1 MSEGENAE
9 TAARNLDPRT
19 AEVLRSL
26 DRAKGTIAKT
36 EVPSSSAS
44 AVNLARELRA
54 LREGLSQT
62 TPNIEAAAQSLDS
75 TARVLERV
83 VTIASERLAQF
94 QRGQDGGVSEL
105 RVSVDRLVRQA
116 DLLVAWRAWWT
127 RQVVTWLP
135 GLWRSRWS
143 LAPGSRSPGEPTR
156 WRRAPTTF
164 CSRSSR
170 TRRHRPP
177 RAGSADDRSRGLTAS
192 ARGICGSARSRQGPF
207 IIRAGLPGLDSP
219 CALPL
224 FRSCR
229 CRVLSGDV
237 PGRHEGTHSKLIRQR
252 T

>member
-116 DLLVAWRAWWT
+116 DL
-127 RQVVTWLP
+127 
-135 GLWRSRWS
+135 
-143 LAPGSRSPGEPTR
+143 
-156 WRRAPTTF
+156 
-164 CSRSSR
+164 
-170 TRRHRPP
+170 
-177 RAGSADDRSRGLTAS
+177 
-192 ARGICGSARSRQGPF
+192 
-207 IIRAGLPGLDSP
+207 
-219 CALPL
+219 
-224 FRSCR
+224 
-229 CRVLSGDV
+229 
-237 PGRHEGTHSKLIRQR
+237 
-252 T
+252 